1 MKVGDKITCR
11 TEVGQQEGTVV
22 YIHPKGRFFT
32 AAFTIQRKG
41 LFGLTQTYSFRES
54 FPMRRCGA

>member
-1 MKVGDKITCR
+1 MNIGDKITCR
-11 TEVGQQEGTVV
+11 TEVGKQEGTVV

-41 LFGLTQTYSFRES
+41 LFGPREDVTFCES